1 MRKHSTH
8 GIPAPGVVVSSAVIY
23 TAGEPPC
30 LVAVPTH
37 FYKVILG
44 ESPAESEGTTT
55 PLTKS
60 VAAFVMPN
68 AAIEPDLPL
77 TMFTV
82 PLEALESVSGSLSS
96 LVHDWHADRISSK
109 LLSR

>member
-1 MRKHSTH
+1 MPEHRKH
-8 GIPAPGVVVSSAVIY
+8 GILARAVVVSSAVIY

-44 ESPAESEGTTT
+44 ESPSGSGSEGATT
-55 PLTKS
+55 PPAKS

-77 TMFTV
+77 TAFAV
-82 PLEALESVSGSLSS
+82 PLDALESVSGSLSS
-96 LVHDWHADRISSK
+96 LVHDWYAT
-109 LLSR
+109 